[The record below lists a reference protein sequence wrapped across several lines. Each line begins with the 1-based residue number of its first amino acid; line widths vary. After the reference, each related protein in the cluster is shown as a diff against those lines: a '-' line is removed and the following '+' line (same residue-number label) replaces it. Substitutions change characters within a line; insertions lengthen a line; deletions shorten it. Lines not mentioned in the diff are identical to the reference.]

1 MRRRAILRRA
11 GKRVAQGAGV
21 LLLAGG
27 VLLAANELV
36 LSDDALGPAPVR
48 VRVLA
53 PGTFESAHAYAP
65 YYVVPVKRIADP
77 SKLSRAATNR
87 FVTSPETAL
96 ADGALAGSPQIVRVE
111 LRATTARRVTV
122 GGVRFHV
129 VSAARPLKGWFMAQP
144 ACAFERG
151 VRLALVNLDRRPQEV
166 RYLDARG
173 ATTDGLGLRLDR
185 HAPAVLELQAA
196 TNRSRVAWTATLS
209 VTRDGV
215 PPQTVTV
222 DDGGQPFRVTAVRR
236 SHGYTARF
244 GATGVTGF
252 TREPSWDRG
261 VKGC

>member
-1 MRRRAILRRA
+1 MRA
-11 GKRVAQGAGV
+11 GRRVAQGAGV

-36 LSDDALGPAPVR
+36 LSDDALGPPPVR

-65 YYVVPVKRIADP
+65 YYVMPVKRIADP
-77 SKLSRAATNR
+77 SKLSRAATNQ

-96 ADGALAGSPQIVRVE
+96 AKGALAGSPQIVRLE
-111 LRATTARRVTV
+111 LRATTRQRVTV
-122 GGVRFHV
+122 GGVRFQV
-129 VSAARPLKGWFMAQP
+129 VSAARPLKGWFTAQP
-144 ACAFERG
+144 ACAVER
-151 VRLALVNLDRRPQEV
+151 VWMARVDLDKRPQTV
-166 RYLDARG
+166 RYVDAGG
-173 ATTDGLGLRLDR
+173 ATTPGLGLELDR
-185 HAPAVLELQAA
+185 QAPAVLELQVA
-196 TNRSRVAWTATLS
+196 TNRRRVAWTATLI
-209 VTRDGV
+209 VTRDGA

-244 GATGVTGF
+244 GATGITGF

-261 VKGC
+261 VNGC